1 MKEAAERLSRIVGR
15 IEDVFLV
22 ALLAAMILLAAF
34 QIFLRNVLDTGL
46 IWADE
51 LLRIQVLWV
60 GLMGAVVA
68 SRDHRHINIDI
79 LSRFLSRRF
88 QVVAGAITDLFTATV
103 CGLVGWHSG
112 RFVIQEIE
120 FGATGVGQLPAWIF
134 AAIIP
139 VGFGLIGLRYL
150 WSFLGRLLG
159 WMPSKAI

>member
-1 MKEAAERLSRIVGR
+1 MKEAAERLGRIVGR

-88 QVVAGAITDLFTATV
+88 QVVAGAITDLFTAAV
-103 CGLVGWHSG
+103 CGIITWHSG
-112 RFVIQEIE
+112 RFVHQEIE
-120 FGATGVGQLPAWIF
+120 FGATGVGQLPAWIL

-150 WSFLGRLLG
+150 GSFLGRLLG
-159 WMPSKAI
+159 RQPGEKA